1 MRMKKIFRKQI
12 FLLPAAAAA
21 VVFSVSCTSGGRNE
35 QNARPAMQYRINDPT
50 PEELAAMTPE
60 QREVHENLRRAREQ
74 YRARQ
79 KIDSRKKQ
87 NTKPPVRK
95 EEKRDGGFMSNL
107 WKRNSVEKRK
117 NLGDM
122 SQPVLLNETKSSVMP
137 WKTSG
142 PRSER
147 LHQKYIESDRYQRD

>member
-1 MRMKKIFRKQI
+1 MDRIFSRRI
-12 FLLPAAAAA
+12 FLLPAVMTAAML
-21 VVFSVSCTSGGRNE
+21 SVSCVSTEKDQR
-35 QNARPAMQYRINDPT
+35 ADRPAMKYRIDDPT

-74 YRARQ
+74 FRARQ
-79 KIDSRKKQ
+79 ETDNRKKQ
-87 NTKPPVRK
+87 NVKKAVRK
-95 EEKRDGGFMSNL
+95 ETDDREGGFLNGL

-117 NLGDM
+117 KLGDV
-122 SQPVLLNETKSSVMP
+122 SHPVLMNETKSSVMP